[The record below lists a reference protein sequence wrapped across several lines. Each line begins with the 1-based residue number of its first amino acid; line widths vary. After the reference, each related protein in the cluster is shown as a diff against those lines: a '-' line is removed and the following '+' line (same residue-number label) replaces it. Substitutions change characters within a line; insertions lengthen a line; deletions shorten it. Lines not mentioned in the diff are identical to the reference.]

1 MFKPLVQK
9 RDVYNV
15 PSPQY
20 QDSHFSTLARTCLS
34 AGWFQLYLAAYQ
46 ILHLSRKCRKSR
58 IENLR
63 SDIVRKRIRTDNIT
77 KRSGRFIERCF
88 LKSRQNFHNCICPY
102 LLVVDNQRDLDN
114 PYWLFLITIR
124 IKYIAVKWKRK
135 TYKIIKHVKFAGRAK

>member
-34 AGWFQLYLAAYQ
+34 AGWFKLYLATYQ

-58 IENLR
+58 IENWR
-63 SDIVRKRIRTDNIT
+63 SGIVRKRIRTDNIT

-88 LKSRQNFHNCICPY
+88 LKSRQNLHNCICPY
-102 LLVVDNQRDLDN
+102 LLVVDNQKRFGQSLLIIFNDN
-114 PYWLFLITIR
+114 QDKIYSSEMKKKI
-124 IKYIAVKWKRK
+124 
-135 TYKIIKHVKFAGRAK
+135 YKIIKHVKFVGRAK